1 VQVLV
6 LNSGSSSIKYRL
18 FDDEADGLRLAARG
32 LVERIGEDVG
42 HAEQVVVAGDAAA
55 STTEDHAR
63 VPDHA
68 AGFRWIVGQLEAAGL
83 AQDLAVIGHRVVHGG
98 SEFTAPTVID
108 ETVLARIEAQIPLAP
123 LHNPANLTGIQVARE
138 LRPELTNVAVFD
150 TAFHATLPPAAY
162 RYAVP
167 EALLERYG
175 VRRYGFHGTS
185 HAYVARRAARALG
198 RDERDVKLVTLHLGN
213 GASMAAVDGGRSVE
227 TSMGLSPLEGLV
239 MGTRSGDLDPAVI
252 FHLIREAGMAPDEVE
267 RILNRDSG
275 LKGLCGDN
283 DLRTVEERAASGDER
298 AQLALDAYVH
308 RIRKYLGAYAAVLG
322 RLDAMVFTAGV
333 GENSDTVRAAVCRDL
348 EVLGIRLDPARNDG
362 QRAANAPDGVL
373 SVHADDSQVAVLV
386 VATDEEREIAEQAL
400 QAVRS

>member
-1 VQVLV
+1 MQVLV

-18 FDDEADGLRLAARG
+18 FTDEADGLRLAARG
-32 LVERIGEDVG
+32 LIERIGEDTG
-42 HAEQVVVAGDAAA
+42 HAEQAVVEPDGTTATSSDDAP
-55 STTEDHAR
+55 

-83 AQDLAVIGHRVVHGG
+83 ADDLGAIGHRVVHGG

-108 ETVLARIEAQIPLAP
+108 DAVLARIEAQIPLAP
-123 LHNPANLTGIQVARE
+123 LHNPANLTGIEVARE
-138 LRPELTNVAVFD
+138 LRPELTQVAVFD
-150 TAFHATLPPAAY
+150 TAFHASLPPAAY

-167 EALLERYG
+167 EALLDEYG

-185 HAYVARRAARALG
+185 HAYVARRAAAALG
-198 RDERDVKLVTLHLGN
+198 RDEADLKLVTLHLGN
-213 GASMAAVDGGRSVE
+213 GASMAAVDGGLSVE

-252 FHLIREAGMAPDEVE
+252 FHLIREAGMAPEEVE

-283 DLRTVEERAASGDER
+283 DLRTVEDRAAAGDER
-298 AQLALDAYVH
+298 AQLAVDVYVH

-322 RLDAMVFTAGV
+322 GLDAVVFTAGV
-333 GENSDTVRAAVCRDL
+333 GENSDTIRAAVCADMD
-348 EVLGIRLDPARNDG
+348 VLGIRLDPARNDG
-362 QRAANAPDGVL
+362 QRASKAPDGVVA
-373 SVHADDSQVAVLV
+373 VHTDDSRVAVLV
-386 VATDEEREIAEQAL
+386 VATDEEREIAEQTLA
-400 QAVRS
+400 AVRA